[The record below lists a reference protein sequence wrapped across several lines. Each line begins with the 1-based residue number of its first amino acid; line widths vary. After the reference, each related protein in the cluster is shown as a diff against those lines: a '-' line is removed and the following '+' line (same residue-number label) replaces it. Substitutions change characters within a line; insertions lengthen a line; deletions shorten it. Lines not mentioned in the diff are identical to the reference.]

1 MDQRCPHRCA
11 SLFLG
16 RNEPGGLR
24 CIYHGWKFDVDGN
37 CLEMPNVAP
46 AQRFE
51 DKVKAKAYKV
61 NERGGLIWVYMGARA
76 EAPPMPMIEATMLPE
91 AELNA
96 QFVLRECNWMQALEG
111 DIDTS
116 HFSFLHIGS
125 VTADQVPEDSMLKY
139 QVACRSPEYHVADT
153 EWGTM
158 YAAYRPTEDE
168 RIYWRFAQFG
178 FPFWAQVPQGNFIDR
193 VSARAWVPMDDN
205 HTMSVTLNWTKMS
218 RATSSAEG
226 RQADSR
232 RDSRSSTCCPM
243 RTEWYGRFRPKANDR
258 NNYFIDREAQRN
270 GTIYSGITHIHM
282 QDQAVTESMG
292 PITDH
297 DFEHLAPSDQMIART
312 RRRLVHAARA
322 LREKGTVPPAVDNPE
337 VFLRARAASAWWR
350 PPTGA
355 RPMPRSCR
363 RSSARSTRSRR
374 SNSATASKR
383 ACSLSPQCGE
393 SVRGERAI
401 DATPALHGHDR
412 IIRGNDNGEDR
423 IGHGHVAWAAAV
435 DSAGAVGRARQSRS
449 RQSGALVPRHSPTSS
464 TRWRRCVRP
473 RSSTRNPSSPSAS
486 RATPAAAR
494 RSQAMA
500 ATFEK
505 VNPDVVVIVGN
516 DQQEVFCDKNMPA
529 FSIYWG
535 ESVTNRPPTDSA
547 DGEDAAGLLARNLR
561 PPPGERDALSL
572 RAGSR
577 PHIIRK

>member
-1 MDQRCPHRCA
+1 MASAIESDELTRVGPGTVMGDLMRQYWIPAAKSSEVVAGGEPLKLMLLGEKLIAFRDETTGRVGVMDQRCPHRCA

-76 EAPPMPMIEATMLPE
+76 EAPPMPMIEATLLPE
-91 AELNA
+91 EEVSA

-178 FPFWAQVPQGNFIDR
+178 FPFWAQVPQGSIIDR
-193 VSARAWVPMDDN
+193 VSARAWVPMDDH

-232 RDSRSSTCCPM
+232 R
-243 RTEWYGRFRPKANDR
+243 E
-258 NNYFIDREAQRN
+258 
-270 GTIYSGITHIHM
+270 
-282 QDQAVTESMG
+282 
-292 PITDH
+292 
-297 DFEHLAPSDQMIART
+297 
-312 RRRLVHAARA
+312 
-322 LREKGTVPPAVDNPE
+322 
-337 VFLRARAASAWWR
+337 
-350 PPTGA
+350 
-355 RPMPRSCR
+355 
-363 RSSARSTRSRR
+363 
-374 SNSATASKR
+374 
-383 ACSLSPQCGE
+383 
-393 SVRGERAI
+393 
-401 DATPALHGHDR
+401 
-412 IIRGNDNGEDR
+412 
-423 IGHGHVAWAAAV
+423 
-435 DSAGAVGRARQSRS
+435 
-449 RQSGALVPRHSPTSS
+449 
-464 TRWRRCVRP
+464 
-473 RSSTRNPSSPSAS
+473 
-486 RATPAAAR
+486 AAAR
-494 RSQAMA
+494 HA
-500 ATFEK
+500 A
-505 VNPDVVVIVGN
+505 
-516 DQQEVFCDKNMPA
+516 Q
-529 FSIYWG
+529 
-535 ESVTNRPPTDSA
+535 
-547 DGEDAAGLLARNLR
+547 
-561 PPPGERDALSL
+561 
-572 RAGSR
+572 
-577 PHIIRK
+577 

>member
-1 MDQRCPHRCA
+1 MASAIESDELTRVGPGSIMGDLMRQYWIPAAKSSEVKAGGEPLKLLLLGEKLVAFRDETTGRVGVMDQRCPHRCA

-76 EAPPMPMIEATMLPE
+76 EAPPMPMIEATL
-91 AELNA
+91 LNEDEVSA
-96 QFVLRECNWMQALEG
+96 QFVQRECNWMQALEG

-158 YAAYRPTEDE
+158 YAAFRPTEDE
-168 RIYWRFAQFG
+168 KRTYWRFAQFG
-178 FPFWAQVPQGNFIDR
+178 FPFWAQVPQGSIIDR
-193 VSARAWVPMDDN
+193 VSARAWVPMDDH

-218 RATSSAEG
+218 RATSSLKDGKPIPGALPQLDMLPNEN
-226 RQADSR
+226 D
-232 RDSRSSTCCPM
+232 
-243 RTEWYGRFRPKANDR
+243 WYGRFRPKANDR

-337 VFLRARAASAWWR
+337 VFLRARSGECVVETNDWREAYAA
-350 PPTGA
+350 
-355 RPMPRSCR
+355 
-363 RSSARSTRSRR
+363 
-374 SNSATASKR
+374 K
-383 ACSLSPQCGE
+383 LQE
-393 SVRGERAI
+393 V
-401 DATPALHGHDR
+401 
-412 IIRGNDNGEDR
+412 
-423 IGHGHVAWAAAV
+423 
-435 DSAGAVGRARQSRS
+435 
-449 RQSGALVPRHSPTSS
+449 
-464 TRWRRCVRP
+464 VRP
-473 RSSTRNPSSPSAS
+473 TYAV
-486 RATPAAAR
+486 AA
-494 RSQAMA
+494 
-500 ATFEK
+500 E
-505 VNPDVVVIVGN
+505 
-516 DQQEVFCDKNMPA
+516 
-529 FSIYWG
+529 
-535 ESVTNRPPTDSA
+535 
-547 DGEDAAGLLARNLR
+547 
-561 PPPGERDALSL
+561 
-572 RAGSR
+572 
-577 PHIIRK
+577 

>member
-1 MDQRCPHRCA
+1 MASAIESDELTRVGPGTLMGDLMRQYWIPAAKSSELKPGGEPIKLMLLGEKLIAFRDETSGKVGVMDHRCPHRCA

-24 CIYHGWKFDVDGN
+24 CIYHGWKFDTEGN

-76 EAPPMPMIEATMLPE
+76 EAPPMPMIEATRLPE
-91 AELNA
+91 EELNI

-125 VTADQVPEDSMLKY
+125 VTADQVSEDSTLKY

-158 YAAYRPTEDE
+158 YAAYRPTEDDKK
-168 RIYWRFAQFG
+168 IYWRFAQFG

-193 VSARAWVPMDDN
+193 VSARAWVPMDDH

-218 RATSSAEG
+218 RASSQLKEG
-226 RQADSR
+226 KPIPGAQAAVDLL
-232 RDSRSSTCCPM
+232 PN
-243 RTEWYGRFRPKANDR
+243 ENHWYGRFRAKANDG

-270 GTIYSGITHIHM
+270 GTIYSGITNIHI

-322 LREKGTVPPAVDNPE
+322 LREKGTVPPAVDDPE
-337 VFLRARAASAWWR
+337 VFLRARSGEAVVATTDWR
-350 PPTGA
+350 EA
-355 RPMPRSCR
+355 Y
-363 RSSARSTRSRR
+363 AQ
-374 SNSATASKR
+374 K
-383 ACSLSPQCGE
+383 L
-393 SVRGERAI
+393 
-401 DATPALHGHDR
+401 
-412 IIRGNDNGEDR
+412 
-423 IGHGHVAWAAAV
+423 
-435 DSAGAVGRARQSRS
+435 
-449 RQSGALVPRHSPTSS
+449 
-464 TRWRRCVRP
+464 
-473 RSSTRNPSSPSAS
+473 
-486 RATPAAAR
+486 
-494 RSQAMA
+494 
-500 ATFEK
+500 
-505 VNPDVVVIVGN
+505 
-516 DQQEVFCDKNMPA
+516 QEV
-529 FSIYWG
+529 I
-535 ESVTNRPPTDSA
+535 RPVYA
-547 DGEDAAGLLARNLR
+547 VAA
-561 PPPGERDALSL
+561 E
-572 RAGSR
+572 
-577 PHIIRK
+577 

>member
-1 MDQRCPHRCA
+1 MASAIESDELTRVSPGTIMGDLMRQYWIPAAKSSEVKAGGEPLKLMLLGEKLIAFRDEITGRVGVMDQRCPHRCA

-16 RNEPGGLR
+16 RNEAGGLR

-76 EAPPMPMIEATMLPE
+76 EAPPMPMIEATLLPE
-91 AELNA
+91 DEVSA
-96 QFVLRECNWMQALEG
+96 QFVQRECNWMQALEG

-168 RIYWRFAQFG
+168 KRIYWRFAQFG
-178 FPFWAQVPQGNFIDR
+178 FPFWAQVPQGSIIDR
-193 VSARAWVPMDDN
+193 VSARAWVPMDDH

-218 RATSSAEG
+218 RATSSLKDGKPIPGAQPQLDMLPNEN
-226 RQADSR
+226 
-232 RDSRSSTCCPM
+232 
-243 RTEWYGRFRPKANDR
+243 EWYGRFRPKANDR

-337 VFLRARAASAWWR
+337 VFLRARSGECVVATSDWREAYAA
-350 PPTGA
+350 
-355 RPMPRSCR
+355 
-363 RSSARSTRSRR
+363 
-374 SNSATASKR
+374 K
-383 ACSLSPQCGE
+383 LQE
-393 SVRGERAI
+393 V
-401 DATPALHGHDR
+401 
-412 IIRGNDNGEDR
+412 
-423 IGHGHVAWAAAV
+423 
-435 DSAGAVGRARQSRS
+435 
-449 RQSGALVPRHSPTSS
+449 
-464 TRWRRCVRP
+464 VRP
-473 RSSTRNPSSPSAS
+473 VYAV
-486 RATPAAAR
+486 AA
-494 RSQAMA
+494 
-500 ATFEK
+500 E
-505 VNPDVVVIVGN
+505 
-516 DQQEVFCDKNMPA
+516 
-529 FSIYWG
+529 
-535 ESVTNRPPTDSA
+535 
-547 DGEDAAGLLARNLR
+547 
-561 PPPGERDALSL
+561 
-572 RAGSR
+572 
-577 PHIIRK
+577 

>member
-76 EAPPMPMIEATMLPE
+76 EAPPMPMIEATMLQE
-91 AELNA
+91 GEVSA
-96 QFVLRECNWMQALEG
+96 QFVLRDCNWMQALEG

-125 VTADQVPEDSMLKY
+125 VTADQVPEDSTLKY

-158 YAAYRPTEDE
+158 YAAFRPTEDE
-168 RIYWRFAQFG
+168 KKTYWRFAQFG

-218 RATSSAEG
+218 RASSMLKDGKPLPGA
-226 RQADSR
+226 QAQVDLL
-232 RDSRSSTCCPM
+232 PN
-243 RTEWYGRFRPKANDR
+243 ENQWYGRFRAKANDS
-258 NNYFIDREAQRN
+258 NNYLIDREAQRN
-270 GTIYSGITHIHM
+270 GTIYSGITNIHI

-337 VFLRARAASAWWR
+337 VFLRARSGEAVVETTDWREAYAA
-350 PPTGA
+350 
-355 RPMPRSCR
+355 
-363 RSSARSTRSRR
+363 
-374 SNSATASKR
+374 K
-383 ACSLSPQCGE
+383 LQE
-393 SVRGERAI
+393 V
-401 DATPALHGHDR
+401 
-412 IIRGNDNGEDR
+412 
-423 IGHGHVAWAAAV
+423 
-435 DSAGAVGRARQSRS
+435 
-449 RQSGALVPRHSPTSS
+449 
-464 TRWRRCVRP
+464 VRP
-473 RSSTRNPSSPSAS
+473 TYAV
-486 RATPAAAR
+486 AA
-494 RSQAMA
+494 
-500 ATFEK
+500 E
-505 VNPDVVVIVGN
+505 
-516 DQQEVFCDKNMPA
+516 
-529 FSIYWG
+529 
-535 ESVTNRPPTDSA
+535 
-547 DGEDAAGLLARNLR
+547 
-561 PPPGERDALSL
+561 
-572 RAGSR
+572 
-577 PHIIRK
+577 

>member
-1 MDQRCPHRCA
+1 MASAIESDELTRVGPGTVMGDLMRQYWIPAAKSSEVVAGGEPLKLMLLGEKLIAFRDETTGRVGVMDQRCPHRCA

-76 EAPPMPMIEATMLPE
+76 EAPPMPMIEATLL
-91 AELNA
+91 AEEEVNA

-178 FPFWAQVPQGNFIDR
+178 FPFWAQVPQGSIIDR
-193 VSARAWVPMDDN
+193 VSARAWVPMDDH

-218 RATSSAEG
+218 RATSSLKDGKPIPGARPQLDMLPNEN
-226 RQADSR
+226 
-232 RDSRSSTCCPM
+232 
-243 RTEWYGRFRPKANDR
+243 EWYGRFRPKANDR

-337 VFLRARAASAWWR
+337 VFLRARSGECVVATTDWREAYAA
-350 PPTGA
+350 
-355 RPMPRSCR
+355 
-363 RSSARSTRSRR
+363 
-374 SNSATASKR
+374 K
-383 ACSLSPQCGE
+383 LQE
-393 SVRGERAI
+393 V
-401 DATPALHGHDR
+401 
-412 IIRGNDNGEDR
+412 
-423 IGHGHVAWAAAV
+423 
-435 DSAGAVGRARQSRS
+435 
-449 RQSGALVPRHSPTSS
+449 
-464 TRWRRCVRP
+464 VRP
-473 RSSTRNPSSPSAS
+473 VYAV
-486 RATPAAAR
+486 AA
-494 RSQAMA
+494 
-500 ATFEK
+500 E
-505 VNPDVVVIVGN
+505 
-516 DQQEVFCDKNMPA
+516 
-529 FSIYWG
+529 
-535 ESVTNRPPTDSA
+535 
-547 DGEDAAGLLARNLR
+547 
-561 PPPGERDALSL
+561 
-572 RAGSR
+572 
-577 PHIIRK
+577 